1 MLEILEIMEIP
12 GKILQFNALN
22 PESLYENN
30 AEVAYKVSFYYPE
43 QRTFPPEKTEKF
55 YDAEAFFLV
64 GDHFYLIT
72 KNRSKGFGGN
82 SKSL

>member
-1 MLEILEIMEIP
+1 MLEYFGNNGNTRKNLAIY
-12 GKILQFNALN
+12 ALN

-72 KNRSKGFGGN
+72 KNRSKGFGGT

>member
-1 MLEILEIMEIP
+1 MRIMQ
-12 GKILQFNALN
+12 KLL
-22 PESLYENN
+22 
-30 AEVAYKVSFYYPE
+30 YKVSFYYPE

-72 KNRSKGFGGN
+72 KNRSKGFGGTA
-82 SKSL
+82 KSL